1 MTPGLYAARDQ
12 TQGFM
17 RAGYDTDMAIPLGLT
32 DTFAN

>member
-12 TQGFM
+12 TQGFVH
-17 RAGYDTDMAIPLGLT
+17 AGYDTGMAIPLSLT